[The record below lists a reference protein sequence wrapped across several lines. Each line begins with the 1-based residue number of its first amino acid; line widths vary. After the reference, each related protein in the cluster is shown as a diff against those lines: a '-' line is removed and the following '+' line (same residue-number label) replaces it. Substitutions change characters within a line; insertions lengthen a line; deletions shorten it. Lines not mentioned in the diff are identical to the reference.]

1 MKLRRLIFIAAL
13 TFGLIIV
20 ACGGQRVSPTVTIPA
35 PAASF
40 TPAEAPK
47 VPGQV
52 AAVDLIGAWVN
63 AGASETESF
72 EFIGLDGQTYVA
84 TFADDI
90 FPLFDR
96 PNRWFD
102 GAKECSNCHVSDLA
116 DSDAEL
122 DLSSYEGILAGSYRL
137 SNPPGTPIIVPGD
150 WQASLL
156 RNRLMWNRMP
166 IGVDSEAERDGPEV
180 EAGGGKV
187 LAVNLIGA
195 WVAAGAPGPTEPF
208 QFTGLDGNVYVTTY
222 GESIEPLFTQS
233 DVWYTGTKSCQR
245 CHVAKVSESDAEL
258 DMSSIE
264 GILAGSYRLSQ
275 PPGTPIIVPG
285 DWQGSLL
292 RKRLRDNRMPSGITD
307 DVPPEGPI
315 VEAGYLK

>member
-1 MKLRRLIFIAAL
+1 MRLRRLIFIAVL
-13 TFGLIIV
+13 TFGLIAI
-20 ACGGQRVSPTVTIPA
+20 ACGSRRVTPTVTIPA
-35 PAASF
+35 SAASL
-40 TPAEAPK
+40 TPTEAPK

-52 AAVDLIGAWVN
+52 AAVDLLGAWVA
-63 AGASETESF
+63 AGVPGPTELF
-72 EFIGLDGQTYVA
+72 EFIGLDGQTYMA

-116 DSDAEL
+116 GADAEL

-150 WQASLL
+150 WQASPL
-156 RNRLMWNRMP
+156 RDRLMWNRMP
-166 IGVDSEAERDGPEV
+166 IGIDSEAERDGPEV

-195 WVAAGAPGPTEPF
+195 WVAAGASTTEPF
-208 QFTGLDGNVYVTTY
+208 QFTGLDGNVYFTTY

-233 DVWYTGTKSCQR
+233 DVWYLGTKSCQR

-275 PPGTPIIVPG
+275 PPGLPIIVPG

-292 RKRLRDNRMPSGITD
+292 RSRLRNNRMPSGITD

>member
-1 MKLRRLIFIAAL
+1 MNLRRLIFIAAL
-13 TFGLIIV
+13 TFGLILV
-20 ACGGQRVSPTVTIPA
+20 ACGSQSATPTVTVPA
-35 PAASF
+35 PAAS
-40 TPAEAPK
+40 TPTETPK
-47 VPGQV
+47 APGQV
-52 AAVDLIGAWVN
+52 AAVDLLGAWVD
-63 AGASETESF
+63 AGASEAEPF
-72 EFIGLDGQTYVA
+72 EFVGLDGQTYVA

-137 SNPPGTPIIVPGD
+137 SNPPGAPIIVPGD
-150 WQASLL
+150 WGASPL
-156 RNRLMWNRMP
+156 RDRLMWNRMP

-195 WVAAGAPGPTEPF
+195 WAAAGARATEPF

-222 GESIEPLFTQS
+222 GESIEPLFTRS
-233 DVWYTGTKSCQR
+233 DVWQVGTKSCQR

-258 DMSSIE
+258 DMSSLE

-275 PPGTPIIVPG
+275 PPGTPILVPG

-292 RKRLRDNRMPSGITD
+292 RSRLRNNRMPNGISD
-307 DVPPEGPI
+307 DVPPDGPI

>member
-13 TFGLIIV
+13 AFGLIIV
-20 ACGGQRVSPTVTIPA
+20 ACGSQRVTPTATVPA
-35 PAASF
+35 PAASS
-40 TPAEAPK
+40 TSTEALK
-47 VPGQV
+47 APGQV
-52 AAVDLIGAWVN
+52 AAVDLLGAWVN
-63 AGASETESF
+63 AGASETEPF
-72 EFIGLDGQTYVA
+72 EFTGLDGQTYVA
-84 TFADDI
+84 AFADDI

-137 SNPPGTPIIVPGD
+137 SNSPGAPIIVPGD
-150 WQASLL
+150 WPASPL
-156 RNRLMWNRMP
+156 RDRLMWNRMP

-187 LAVNLIGA
+187 LAVNLLGA
-195 WVAAGAPGPTEPF
+195 WVAAGASATEPF

-222 GESIEPLFTQS
+222 GASIEPLFTQS
-233 DVWYTGTKSCQR
+233 DVWYLGTKSCQR

-258 DMSSIE
+258 DLTSYE
-264 GILAGSYRLSQ
+264 GLMAGSYRLSQ
-275 PPGTPIIVPG
+275 PPGLPVILPG

-292 RKRLRDNRMPSGITD
+292 RSRLRNNRMPSGITD